1 MMHHTLHKEIE
12 SNLSQLGLGG
22 TKLDSQ
28 GELWTLAKAKSLIL
42 FNLLPRDLLFDARVL
57 TRSTEMKLLLS

>member
-12 SNLSQLGLGG
+12 SNLSQLRLAG

-28 GELWTLAKAKSLIL
+28 GELWTLGKAKSLIL